1 MIRYDMFI
9 KSVLKFGKE
18 ECKKYDL
25 HVKHLHDC
33 YRLSKVKCYE
43 ISVDGGNH
51 TKTFDGPNYCINFTK
66 HIRAVTA
73 VRSPYLKEKERE
85 LLEHDV
91 VMSVD
96 MLKVIMV
103 SWLPGLKQA
112 IFCKRLLPFVETFA
126 PVGSWKKSKM
136 VKPTGI
142 L

>member
-1 MIRYDMFI
+1 MFI

-73 VRSPYLKEKERE
+73 VRSPYLKEKERQ

-103 SWLPGLKQA
+103 S
-112 IFCKRLLPFVETFA
+112 
-126 PVGSWKKSKM
+126 
-136 VKPTGI
+136 
-142 L
+142 